1 MTVSRLALRARMSA
15 AAPVRR
21 HPMRRWTAAALLA
34 LALFALTARAETG
47 DKEKPINY
55 SADVGD
61 VNYQTKVGTLT
72 GNVIITQGT
81 LTIHADKVVL
91 KQNPDNSMSASA
103 FGNPVTFRQ
112 KRDGLDEY
120 FEGYAQRA
128 EYDGSKQ
135 FLELFDRALLRRG
148 QDEIRSN
155 YITYNA
161 ATEMFKAEGRAAS
174 PAAPTEGGPGARVR
188 GVFQPKSDSPP
199 AKGAKDATPEGGKA
213 TAPDGGKATA
223 PDTGKNAP
231 KVAAPAGAPLTL
243 KPAGELAPPVSK

>member
-1 MTVSRLALRARMSA
+1 MSVPPIAVRAPTSA
-15 AAPVRR
+15 AAARRAAVRR
-21 HPMRRWTAAALLA
+21 WIATALLP
-34 LALFALTARAETG
+34 LALGAVAARAETG
-47 DKEKPINY
+47 DRQKPINY
-55 SADVGD
+55 NADAGD
-61 VNYQTKVGTLT
+61 VNYQTKIGTLT

-120 FEGYAQRA
+120 FEGYAQHA
-128 EYDGSKQ
+128 EYDGTKQ

-161 ATEMFKAEGRAAS
+161 ATEMFKAEGRPAS
-174 PAAPTEGGPGARVR
+174 PSAPKEGDPGARVR
-188 GVFQPKSDSPP
+188 GVFQPKSEAPP
-199 AKGAKDATPEGGKA
+199 AKGAKDASPDAAKTA
-213 TAPDGGKATA
+213 APDAGKEA
-223 PDTGKNAP
+223 PP
-231 KVAAPAGAPLTL
+231 KAGAAGGAPLTL

>member
-1 MTVSRLALRARMSA
+1 MRASPLAVRPRPSTATARRDA
-15 AAPVRR
+15 VRR
-21 HPMRRWTAAALLA
+21 RGRTAAALLPLALVA
-34 LALFALTARAETG
+34 LAARAEMG
-47 DKEKPINY
+47 DREKPINY
-55 SADVGD
+55 SANAGD
-61 VNYQTKVGTLT
+61 VNYQTKIGTLT

-174 PAAPTEGGPGARVR
+174 PSAPTEGGPGARVR
-188 GVFQPKSDSPP
+188 GVFQPKSDALP
-199 AKGAKDATPEGGKA
+199 AKGTKDA
-213 TAPDGGKATA
+213 APDAAKTPA
-223 PDTGKNAP
+223 PDAGKDAP
-231 KVAAPAGAPLTL
+231 KSGAPGGAPLTL